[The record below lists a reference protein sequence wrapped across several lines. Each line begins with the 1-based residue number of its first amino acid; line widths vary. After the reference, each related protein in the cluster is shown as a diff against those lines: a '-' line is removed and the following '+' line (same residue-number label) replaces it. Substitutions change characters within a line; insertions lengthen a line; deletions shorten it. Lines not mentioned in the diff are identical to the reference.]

1 LYCLKAKIFTDVR
14 EEEGFRKTDNNNSTF
29 IMYSSKSLYESTV
42 LYIVKH
48 IELYT
53 FNVPRHD
60 NKVQQICNQHMMSFS
75 QLTPS
80 MRFDIIWEL
89 FKSTTNNASS
99 KKTLVLLEQI
109 LQDIDTVFELLQMGH
124 HRMKLHVLFEDLQ
137 RAKTIARDEVTSS
150 DDSLAHKISTA
161 FVTRTRQTTAS
172 IGLHNF
178 GHNLAAFFIRWR
190 LVHGSRECFGCHQGG
205 H

>member
-1 LYCLKAKIFTDVR
+1 MANKRSGWCPRPNYTYLLYCLKAKIFTDVR

-137 RAKTIARDEVTSS
+137 RAKTIARVKVLILQRFMHTY
-150 DDSLAHKISTA
+150 LPCR
-161 FVTRTRQTTAS
+161 F
-172 IGLHNF
+172 
-178 GHNLAAFFIRWR
+178 
-190 LVHGSRECFGCHQGG
+190 
-205 H
+205 

>member
-1 LYCLKAKIFTDVR
+1 MPKFLESCPRYYICLAFGQQKVRLVSSTELYLLYCPKAKIFTDVR
-14 EEEGFRKTDNNNSTF
+14 EEEEENFRKTHNNLTF
-29 IMYSSKSLYESTV
+29 IMFSSKSLYETTV

-60 NKVQQICNQHMMSFS
+60 NKVQQTCNQHMMSFS

-99 KKTLVLLEQI
+99 SKTLVLLEQI

-124 HRMKLHVLFEDLQ
+124 HRMKLHVLFEELQ
-137 RAKTIARDEVTSS
+137 RAKAMARVK
-150 DDSLAHKISTA
+150 SLI
-161 FVTRTRQTTAS
+161 
-172 IGLHNF
+172 
-178 GHNLAAFFIRWR
+178 
-190 LVHGSRECFGCHQGG
+190 
-205 H
+205 

>member
-1 LYCLKAKIFTDVR
+1 
-14 EEEGFRKTDNNNSTF
+14 
-29 IMYSSKSLYESTV
+29 MYSSKSLYESTV

-124 HRMKLHVLFEDLQ
+124 HRMKLHVLFEELQ
-137 RAKTIARDEVTSS
+137 RAKAMARV
-150 DDSLAHKISTA
+150 K
-161 FVTRTRQTTAS
+161 V
-172 IGLHNF
+172 
-178 GHNLAAFFIRWR
+178 
-190 LVHGSRECFGCHQGG
+190 
-205 H
+205 